1 MFSILKKHTLQ
12 TIKIVIAFLPWIISL
27 YTLYLMDSNGTWT
40 SETAHRGK
48 MSVGII
54 AHWDDFI
61 VSDPFLLFKNYEKI
75 IKGNE

>member
-54 AHWDDFI
+54 ATGMTL
-61 VSDPFLLFKNYEKI
+61 SFLIHSYFSKI
-75 IKGNE
+75 MKK